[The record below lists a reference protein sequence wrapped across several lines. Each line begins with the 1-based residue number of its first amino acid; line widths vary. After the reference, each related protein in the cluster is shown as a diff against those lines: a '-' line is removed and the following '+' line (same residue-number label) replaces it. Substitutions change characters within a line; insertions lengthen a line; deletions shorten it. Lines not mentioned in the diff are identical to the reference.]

1 MVERLELQGET
12 ESNACSDKL
21 KEVARAEKSSSSMT
35 RCPAFCCAVS
45 SYKTSK
51 KNPLEQF
58 SEMSRNLVYLLDL
71 FTRTGG
77 SDIIT

>member
-1 MVERLELQGET
+1 MVERLELQGGT

-51 KNPLEQF
+51 K
-58 SEMSRNLVYLLDL
+58 VH
-71 FTRTGG
+71 
-77 SDIIT
+77 